1 MLYLCTSCEYR
12 TVHRQCYFQHLKLN
26 HSDENIT
33 EDTIKKK
40 LYTFKHKCSL
50 CNYETNKKQD
60 LKKHQIV
67 HANKTWQCT
76 HCNYKTARESNLKS
90 HTKSIHENVRYHCKL
105 CPYTTTRTGYPNEHV
120 KFIHKNKPLYS

>member
-1 MLYLCTSCEYR
+1 M
-12 TVHRQCYFQHLKLN
+12 
-26 HSDENIT
+26 T

-50 CNYETNKKQD
+50 CDYETNKKQD
-60 LKKHQIV
+60 LKKHQLV
-67 HANKTWQCT
+67 HANKVWQCA

-105 CPYTTTRTGYPNEHV
+105 CPYTTTRTGLLGEGADAPPASTDVAHAPPASFWGKGSSGVGEG
-120 KFIHKNKPLYS
+120 IL

>member
-50 CNYETNKKQD
+50 CDYETNKKQD
-60 LKKHQIV
+60 LKKTSTSSRKQSM
-67 HANKTWQCT
+67 AMCSLQLQNSKRKQ
-76 HCNYKTARESNLKS
+76 S
-90 HTKSIHENVRYHCKL
+90 
-105 CPYTTTRTGYPNEHV
+105 
-120 KFIHKNKPLYS
+120 

>member
-1 MLYLCTSCEYR
+1 M
-12 TVHRQCYFQHLKLN
+12 
-26 HSDENIT
+26 T

-50 CNYETNKKQD
+50 CDYETNKKQD
-60 LKKHQIV
+60 LKKHQLV
-67 HANKTWQCT
+67 HANKVWQCA

-105 CPYTTTRTGYPNEHV
+105 CPYTTTRTGYLNEHV
-120 KFIHKNKPLYS
+120 KFIHKNKTTVIKILYSLQSWKPNYA